1 MNQGP
6 GHRSAPSYFLAPS
19 SSSLRSPRPDFST
32 AVALVLL
39 FARIF
44 FPASAPRGRPVGVH
58 HLAAH
63 VFPRP
68 APMPRS
74 PNSPGRCAVSSA
86 SSPSCCPL
94 SALQLAH
101 GGAPLSLELLPCAQ
115 AVPKLQAPARLG
127 PFPSAPAPHARPRIP
142 ARLARIE
149 PRPSSDFPP
158 QPRPFFSGL
167 PWPLLLSSAARRP
180 NPTSRPSSTL
190 PARRQKLPA
199 ERSFSSPR
207 AQPPKLPDVCPWP
220 RPASVLCARAA
231 CSPLLGFKL
240 LRPALPWPRR
250 SSSQPRV
257 PLSPMAGAWP
267 SARRGCAPAARSS
280 PTSLRTLSPAACSS
294 SSDT

>member
-68 APMPRS
+68 ALMPRS

-94 SALQLAH
+94 PALQLAH
-101 GGAPLSLELLPCAQ
+101 GGAPLSLELLPCA
-115 AVPKLQAPARLG
+115 
-127 PFPSAPAPHARPRIP
+127 
-142 ARLARIE
+142 
-149 PRPSSDFPP
+149 RPS
-158 QPRPFFSGL
+158 
-167 PWPLLLSSAARRP
+167 
-180 NPTSRPSSTL
+180 
-190 PARRQKLPA
+190 
-199 ERSFSSPR
+199 
-207 AQPPKLPDVCPWP
+207 
-220 RPASVLCARAA
+220 
-231 CSPLLGFKL
+231 
-240 LRPALPWPRR
+240 R
-250 SSSQPRV
+250 SSSSSR
-257 PLSPMAGAWP
+257 PLSKRPCSPCASLVPCSP
-267 SARRGCAPAARSS
+267 S
-280 PTSLRTLSPAACSS
+280 T
-294 SSDT
+294 D